1 MLPVLGVTIGIAL
14 LACTD
19 AKGATVTGQSFP
31 PSTVETLASTTGENG
46 TGAAATAKRSST
58 VETLASATGENGTGA
73 TATAKR
79 SLSGET
85 SGSTVETSGSTVETS
100 GSSVETSGSTGESS
114 VSFTRVNDSTEVVIN
129 FRLDKVVYDPAYM
142 GNNERFNELMRLLAA
157 VKADPDTRLKNIRIT
172 SSASPEGPYKHNVEL
187 SIERGKTLIKLIK
200 KQDPTLND
208 DIFVITSLGEAW
220 DGAIKAVEEGDMP
233 HKDEA
238 LEIMRNTPENV
249 IKDGKVVD
257 TRKRQMMNLAGGT
270 VWRYMIENY
279 FPSLRQTSVF
289 VVFKTKRLVSTLEEL
304 APIYACVQQS
314 APGELARGE
323 VRMPEPVEERKP
335 IIAVKTNLLY
345 DVLATPNIAVE
356 IPLGKRW
363 SIFADYT
370 FPWWEWDNNSRAWED
385 LDWKLGARYWFGD
398 RTKRDVLTGLFA
410 GGFGA
415 AGYYDVQP
423 HHKGWQGEFYA
434 VGLEGGYAWRLS
446 KHWHFEVSGALGY
459 MHTKYRRYHGELN
472 DQHLVYKYNGKY
484 DWVGPVKLNA
494 SIVYLFWG
502 KKSTDDKSGRR

>member
-1 MLPVLGVTIGIAL
+1 MLPVLGVAIGIAL
-14 LACTD
+14 LSGTD
-19 AKGATVTGQSFP
+19 AKGATVTGQSFQ
-31 PSTVETLASTTGENG
+31 PSP
-46 TGAAATAKRSST
+46 

-85 SGSTVETSGSTVETS
+85 SGSTVETSGST
-100 GSSVETSGSTGESS
+100 GESS
-114 VSFTRVNDSTEVVIN
+114 ASFTRVNDSTEVVIN

-157 VKADPDTRLKNIRIT
+157 VKADPDARLKNIRIT

-304 APIYACVQQS
+304 APIYACVQRAQ
-314 APGELARGE
+314 ANHRRE
-323 VRMPEPVEERKP
+323 V
-335 IIAVKTNLLY
+335 
-345 DVLATPNIAVE
+345 
-356 IPLGKRW
+356 
-363 SIFADYT
+363 
-370 FPWWEWDNNSRAWED
+370 
-385 LDWKLGARYWFGD
+385 
-398 RTKRDVLTGLFA
+398 
-410 GGFGA
+410 
-415 AGYYDVQP
+415 
-423 HHKGWQGEFYA
+423 
-434 VGLEGGYAWRLS
+434 
-446 KHWHFEVSGALGY
+446 
-459 MHTKYRRYHGELN
+459 
-472 DQHLVYKYNGKY
+472 
-484 DWVGPVKLNA
+484 
-494 SIVYLFWG
+494 
-502 KKSTDDKSGRR
+502 

>member
-1 MLPVLGVTIGIAL
+1 MRNYFETAILLPVLGVTIGIAL

-31 PSTVETLASTTGENG
+31 P
-46 TGAAATAKRSST
+46 ST

-114 VSFTRVNDSTEVVIN
+114 ASFTRVNDSTEVVIN

-157 VKADPDTRLKNIRIT
+157 VKADPDARLKNIRIT

-200 KQDPTLND
+200 KQDPTLDD

-220 DGAIKAVEEGDMP
+220 DGAIKAVEAGEMP

-335 IIAVKTNLLY
+335 IIAVKSNLLY

-356 IPLGKRW
+356 LPLGKRW

-434 VGLEGGYAWRLS
+434 AGLEGGYAWRLS

-502 KKSTDDKSGRR
+502 KKSTDAKSGRR

>member
-1 MLPVLGVTIGIAL
+1 MLPVLGVAIGIAL

-31 PSTVETLASTTGENG
+31 PS
-46 TGAAATAKRSST
+46 
-58 VETLASATGENGTGA
+58 
-73 TATAKR
+73 
-79 SLSGET
+79 
-85 SGSTVETSGSTVETS
+85 
-100 GSSVETSGSTGESS
+100 SVETSGSAGESS
-114 VSFTRVNDSTEVVIN
+114 ASFTRVNDSTEVVIN

-142 GNNERFNELMRLLAA
+142 GNNERFNELTRLLAA

-200 KQDPTLND
+200 KQDPTLDD

-220 DGAIKAVEEGDMP
+220 DGAIKAVEAGEMP

-335 IIAVKTNLLY
+335 IIAVKSNLLY

-356 IPLGKRW
+356 LPLGKRW

-370 FPWWEWDNNSRAWED
+370 FPMVGMGQQ
-385 LDWKLGARYWFGD
+385 LQGLGRPRLEAGRPLLVRRPDQARCAHWTFRRWLRSCGLL
-398 RTKRDVLTGLFA
+398 RCPATSQGMARRVLCSWL
-410 GGFGA
+410 
-415 AGYYDVQP
+415 
-423 HHKGWQGEFYA
+423 
-434 VGLEGGYAWRLS
+434 
-446 KHWHFEVSGALGY
+446 
-459 MHTKYRRYHGELN
+459 
-472 DQHLVYKYNGKY
+472 
-484 DWVGPVKLNA
+484 
-494 SIVYLFWG
+494 
-502 KKSTDDKSGRR
+502 GRRLCMEALETLALRGVGSPRIHAHQVPPLPRRTQRPASGLQIQR

>member
-1 MLPVLGVTIGIAL
+1 MLPVLGVAIGIAL

-19 AKGATVTGQSFP
+19 AKGATVTEHSFP
-31 PSTVETLASTTGENG
+31 PSTVETWASATGENG
-46 TGAAATAKRSST
+46 TGATATAKRSSM

-85 SGSTVETSGSTVETS
+85 SGST
-100 GSSVETSGSTGESS
+100 GESS
-114 VSFTRVNDSTEVVIN
+114 ASFTRVNDSTEVVIN

-289 VVFKTKRLVSTLEEL
+289 VVFKTKRLVGTLEEL
-304 APIYACVQQS
+304 APIYACVQPKN

-323 VRMPEPVEERKP
+323 VFVPAPVVERKP

-356 IPLGKRW
+356 LPLGKRW

-434 VGLEGGYAWRLS
+434 AGLEGGYAWRLS

-502 KKSTDDKSGRR
+502 KKSTDAKSGRR

>member
-1 MLPVLGVTIGIAL
+1 
-14 LACTD
+14 
-19 AKGATVTGQSFP
+19 
-31 PSTVETLASTTGENG
+31 
-46 TGAAATAKRSST
+46 
-58 VETLASATGENGTGA
+58 
-73 TATAKR
+73 
-79 SLSGET
+79 
-85 SGSTVETSGSTVETS
+85 
-100 GSSVETSGSTGESS
+100 
-114 VSFTRVNDSTEVVIN
+114 
-129 FRLDKVVYDPAYM
+129 M

-157 VKADPDTRLKNIRIT
+157 VKADPDARLKNIRIT

-200 KQDPTLND
+200 KQDPTLDD

-220 DGAIKAVEEGDMP
+220 DGAIKAVEAGEMP

-335 IIAVKTNLLY
+335 IIAVKSNLLY

-356 IPLGKRW
+356 LPLGKRW

-434 VGLEGGYAWRLS
+434 AGLEGGYAWRLS

-502 KKSTDDKSGRR
+502 KKSTDAKSGRR

>member
-19 AKGATVTGQSFP
+19 AKGATVTEHSFP
-31 PSTVETLASTTGENG
+31 PSTVETWASATGENGTGATATAKRSSMVETLASATGENGTGATATAKRSSMVETLASTTGENG

-85 SGSTVETSGSTVETS
+85 SGST
-100 GSSVETSGSTGESS
+100 GESS
-114 VSFTRVNDSTEVVIN
+114 ASFTRVNDSTEVVIN

-304 APIYACVQQS
+304 APIYACVQPKN

-323 VRMPEPVEERKP
+323 VFVPAPVVERKP
-335 IIAVKTNLLY
+335 IIAVKPMVGMGRQLQGLGRPRLEAGRPLLVRRP
-345 DVLATPNIAVE
+345 DQARCAHWTFRRWLRSCGLLRCPAASQGMARRVLC
-356 IPLGKRW
+356 G
-363 SIFADYT
+363 
-370 FPWWEWDNNSRAWED
+370 
-385 LDWKLGARYWFGD
+385 
-398 RTKRDVLTGLFA
+398 
-410 GGFGA
+410 
-415 AGYYDVQP
+415 
-423 HHKGWQGEFYA
+423 
-434 VGLEGGYAWRLS
+434 RL
-446 KHWHFEVSGALGY
+446 
-459 MHTKYRRYHGELN
+459 
-472 DQHLVYKYNGKY
+472 
-484 DWVGPVKLNA
+484 
-494 SIVYLFWG
+494 
-502 KKSTDDKSGRR
+502 GRRLCLEALETLALRGVGSPRIHAHQVPSLPRRAQRPASGLQIQR

>member
-1 MLPVLGVTIGIAL
+1 MLLVLGVAIGIAL
-14 LACTD
+14 MAGTD

-46 TGAAATAKRSST
+46 TGATATAKRSST
-58 VETLASATGENGTGA
+58 VETCASATGENGTGA

-85 SGSTVETSGSTVETS
+85 SGSTVETSGSTVETN
-100 GSSVETSGSTGESS
+100 GSTVETSGLTGESS
-114 VSFTRVNDSTEVVIN
+114 ASFTRVNDSTEVVIN

-157 VKADPDTRLKNIRIT
+157 VKADPDARLKNIRIT

-200 KQDPTLND
+200 KQDPTLDD

-220 DGAIKAVEEGDMP
+220 DGAIKAVEAGEMP

-335 IIAVKTNLLY
+335 IIAVKSNLLY

-356 IPLGKRW
+356 LPLGKRW

-434 VGLEGGYAWRLS
+434 AGLEGGYAWRLS

-502 KKSTDDKSGRR
+502 KKSTDAKSGRR

>member
-1 MLPVLGVTIGIAL
+1 MLLVLGVAIGIAL
-14 LACTD
+14 MAGTD

-46 TGAAATAKRSST
+46 TGATATAKRSST

-79 SLSGET
+79 SLS
-85 SGSTVETSGSTVETS
+85 VETSGSTVETN
-100 GSSVETSGSTGESS
+100 GSSVETSGSAGESS
-114 VSFTRVNDSTEVVIN
+114 ASFTRVNDSTEVVIN

-157 VKADPDTRLKNIRIT
+157 VKADPDARLKNIRIT

-200 KQDPTLND
+200 KQDPTLDD

-220 DGAIKAVEEGDMP
+220 DGAIKAVEAGEMP

-335 IIAVKTNLLY
+335 IIAVKSNLLY

-356 IPLGKRW
+356 LPLGKRW

-370 FPWWEWDNNSRAWED
+370 FPWWEWDDNSRAWED

-398 RTKRDVLTGLFA
+398 RTKRDVLTGFFA

-434 VGLEGGYAWRLS
+434 AGLEGGYAWRLS

-502 KKSTDDKSGRR
+502 KKSTDAKSGRR